1 MPGSTSTTGEG
12 GADVGGGVGSTAA
25 DVGGGVGSTAADEEC
40 ACDVWALS
48 TTRAD
53 DEHAASADIVIAR
66 AISPPR
72 LPVMECSFRAG
83 CGARPRW
90 TPTCGRAGQYLG
102 WTIPRFRAPR
112 QIGYRACRQADAL
125 G

>member
-25 DVGGGVGSTAADEEC
+25 DEEC
-40 ACDVWALS
+40 VCDVWALS

-53 DEHAASADIVIAR
+53 DEHAASADIVIAT
-66 AISPPR
+66 ATSPPR

-83 CGARPRW
+83 MDDPTLPR
-90 TPTCGRAGQYLG
+90 TAADRFPRLSSGRCSRG
-102 WTIPRFRAPR
+102 
-112 QIGYRACRQADAL
+112 CRQAEAPV
-125 G
+125 